1 MIKWTEKVDLYGVAV
16 SDPLVREGVPAFIQ
30 IETPRSRVALQDVT
44 RSLVAQLWVEAEFGP
59 FIRDGVRIFWQERG
73 NWWFVRG
80 TPQVFPEGEGSH
92 LEVVITQEVADSF
105 FNALVKMRG
114 IWVTFQNAST
124 IDDVQVEISIAP
136 DFVSSVLIA
145 SLSNDPVNWFFTSN
159 RLWSPIGGGGLVS
172 ATEQTVAYFTSAVE
186 PLRGY
191 FVRWTPI
198 SGGVLLTGQSLLGV
212 I

>member
-1 MIKWTEKVDLYGVAV
+1 MIKWTETVDFYGINS
-16 SDPLVREGVPAFIQ
+16 SDPVVKEGVPAFIQ
-30 IETPRSRVALQDVT
+30 VETPRNRVALQDVT
-44 RSLVAQLWVEAEFGP
+44 RSLVAQLWTETEFLP
-59 FIRDGVRIFWQERG
+59 LIRDGIRIFWQERSS
-73 NWWFVRG
+73 WWFVRG
-80 TPQVFPEGEGSH
+80 TPQVFSEGEGSH

-114 IWVTFQNAST
+114 IWVKFQNASA
-124 IDDVQVEISIAP
+124 IDDVRVEISTAP

-145 SLSNDPVNWFFTSN
+145 SLSNDPLNWYFEN
-159 RLWSPIGGGGLVS
+159 NHVWSPIGGGGLAS

-198 SGGVLLTGQSLLGV
+198 SGNVLLTGQSLLGV